1 MRTLV
6 TTRTSSGCTSK
17 TDGILLTATLTDVP
31 FLNFYM
37 FTKLQRYM
45 KPGNTPFNKNETVI
59 TLRLTH
65 DLIDYLRPK
74 HSGKLC
80 RSEAFF
86 NLLYRMTDPVISLQ
100 SQRKASSSLSVHFN
114 SLTQVSNGN
123 ILCSSFGQI
132 AHSWQWAIDT
142 TKSFIEKLVS
152 FNVIPLCSYNER
164 DFIVTADSGCS
175 PETVP

>member
-1 MRTLV
+1 
-6 TTRTSSGCTSK
+6 
-17 TDGILLTATLTDVP
+17 
-31 FLNFYM
+31 
-37 FTKLQRYM
+37 M
-45 KPGNTPFNKNETVI
+45 KPDNTPFNKNETVI
-59 TLRLTH
+59 TLRLSH

-74 HSGKLC
+74 HSDKFC

-86 NLLYRMTDPVISLQ
+86 NLLYRMIDPVISLQ
-100 SQRKASSSLSVHFN
+100 SQRKASSSLFDRLNITEDAH
-114 SLTQVSNGN
+114 NGN

-152 FNVIPLCSYNER
+152 FNVISLCSDNER
-164 DFIVTADSGCS
+164 DFIVTSDSGCS

>member
-1 MRTLV
+1 
-6 TTRTSSGCTSK
+6 
-17 TDGILLTATLTDVP
+17 
-31 FLNFYM
+31 
-37 FTKLQRYM
+37 M

-59 TLRLTH
+59 TLRLSH

-74 HSGKLC
+74 HSDKFC

-114 SLTQVSNGN
+114 SLAQASKGN

-152 FNVIPLCSYNER
+152 LNVISLCSDNER

>member
-1 MRTLV
+1 
-6 TTRTSSGCTSK
+6 
-17 TDGILLTATLTDVP
+17 
-31 FLNFYM
+31 
-37 FTKLQRYM
+37 M

-74 HSGKLC
+74 HSDKFC

-100 SQRKASSSLSVHFN
+100 SQRKASSSLFVHFN

-152 FNVIPLCSYNER
+152 LNVISLCSYNER

>member
-1 MRTLV
+1 
-6 TTRTSSGCTSK
+6 
-17 TDGILLTATLTDVP
+17 
-31 FLNFYM
+31 
-37 FTKLQRYM
+37 M
-45 KPGNTPFNKNETVI
+45 KPGNTPFNKNETVV
-59 TLRLTH
+59 TLSLTH
-65 DLIDYLRPK
+65 YLIDFLRPK

-100 SQRKASSSLSVHFN
+100 SQRKASSTLFDRINIPEDVR
-114 SLTQVSNGN
+114 NGN

-152 FNVIPLCSYNER
+152 FNVISLCSDNER
-164 DFIVTADSGCS
+164 DFIVTADRGCS